1 MIKINRAAIK
11 AARADKA
18 MSQVSL
24 AHFSGLSYQ
33 TIYSIERGDRNC
45 SLETIS
51 AIAEVFGLSA
61 LDLVYEDNPAL
72 QNTQYGRVLAARHPA
87 PKS

>member
-11 AARADKA
+11 AARADRG
-18 MSQVSL
+18 MNQTSL
-24 AHFSGLSYQ
+24 AHFSGLSFQ

-61 LDLVYEDNPAL
+61 LDLIYEDSPAL
-72 QNTQYGRVLAARHPA
+72 LNTQYGRVLNSRHPA

>member
-1 MIKINRAAIK
+1 
-11 AARADKA
+11 